1 MVGKARF
8 WQISSEIIK
17 LYLYIVNRLCYNIS
31 MNGWFALLA
40 FACGFLIAQ
49 LWKAVTS
56 MFMRL
61 RKGEAF
67 NLQELFRDFMR
78 SGGMPSGHSA
88 SMTALTV
95 YLGIWQGFDS
105 AIFALGLA
113 FNGIVIYDAVHVR
126 YAVGEQGKALNKVLV
141 KNGQK
146 PLKIVEGHTTGQA
159 LVGIILGIIIGV
171 VVGVIFKA

>member
-1 MVGKARF
+1 M
-8 WQISSEIIK
+8 
-17 LYLYIVNRLCYNIS
+17 VNRSCYNIS

-40 FACGFLIAQ
+40 FACGFFIAQ
-49 LWKAVTS
+49 LWKAVARVI
-56 MFMRL
+56 MKL

-67 NLQELFRDFMR
+67 SLQEFFHSFMR

-95 YLGIWQGFDS
+95 CLGIWQGFDS

-113 FNGIVIYDAVHVR
+113 FTGIVIYDAVHVR

-146 PLKIVEGHTTGQA
+146 PLKVVEGHTVSQA
-159 LVGIILGIIIGV
+159 LVGIILGVIIGV
-171 VVGVIFKA
+171 AIGVIFKA